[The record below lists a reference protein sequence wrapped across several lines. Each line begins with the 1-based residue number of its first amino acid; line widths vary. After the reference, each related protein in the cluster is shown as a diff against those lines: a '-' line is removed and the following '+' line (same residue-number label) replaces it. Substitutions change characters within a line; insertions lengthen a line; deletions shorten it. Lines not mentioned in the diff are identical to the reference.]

1 MEGTA
6 KLWIVMEYMAGG
18 SVLDLMESGGPLDEG
33 AVKLVLR
40 DLLLA
45 LEYLHE
51 QGKIHRDIKA
61 ANVLLTATGAVRLA
75 DFGVSGQMSHTLGA
89 RRKTFTGTPFWMA
102 PEVITQTA
110 EGYNEKADIWSL
122 GITAIECATGRPP
135 HAAEHP
141 MRVLFIIPKTAPPV
155 LEGAAFSKGLR
166 DFVAAALVKDP
177 AARPSARDL
186 LRHRAMRDVK
196 PSASLAARLATR
208 MRARAAARAAAEE
221 AAEDEDEAP
230 AGIVPAW
237 DFGSTRRGSLN
248 NTPRGSGA
256 QPRSGEDGGGITAAA
271 LEALALGGTVRMPAP
286 PRDFDDDGGDVNP
299 AASELGPAAAADELR
314 GRVLAEGMETAAA
327 DAAASAPGGVL
338 LAGALARLRAMDAG
352 GALSALV
359 ACAREAVGLAGA
371 WERPPTPGTPPL
383 GAAPQPPPVAAPAEP
398 DGDAPMSPLA
408 AAMLARWRAEVAGG
422 GSSAG
427 T

>member
-1 MEGTA
+1 MEGTT

-18 SVLDLMESGGPLDEG
+18 SVADLLESGGALDEA
-33 AVKLVLR
+33 AVKYVLR

-61 ANVLLTATGAVRLA
+61 ANVLLTATGGVRLA

-122 GITAIECATGRPP
+122 GITAIEMATGKPP
-135 HAAEHP
+135 HASEHP
-141 MRVLFIIPKTAPPV
+141 MRVLFIIPKTPPPV

-166 DFVAAALVKDP
+166 DFVAAALAKDP
-177 AARPSARDL
+177 SARPSAHDL
-186 LRHRAMRDVK
+186 LRHRALRDVK
-196 PSASLAARLATR
+196 PSASLAARLAAR
-208 MRARAAARAAAEE
+208 MHARAAARAAADE
-221 AAEDEDEAP
+221 AAEEEDEAP
-230 AGIVPAW
+230 AGVPPTW
-237 DFGSTRRGSLN
+237 DFGSTRRTGSAAG
-248 NTPRGSGA
+248 TPRGSGA
-256 QPRSGEDGGGITAAA
+256 QPRTGEEGAGMTAAM

-286 PRDFDDDGGDVNP
+286 PRDFDDDSGNGD
-299 AASELGPAAAADELR
+299 AAAEAAELGPAAAAEELR
-314 GRVLAEGMETAAA
+314 GRVLAEGLEAAAA
-327 DAAASAPGGVL
+327 DAAAAAPGGVL

-352 GALSALV
+352 GTLAALV
-359 ACAREAVGLAGA
+359 ACAREAGGAVPAG
-371 WERPPTPGTPPL
+371 EPPATPPA
-383 GAAPQPPPVAAPAEP
+383 GAAPQASPAAAPAEP
-398 DGDAPMSPLA
+398 DGDAPMSPLTA
-408 AAMLARWRAEVAGG
+408 ALLARWRADVAAASGH
-422 GSSAG
+422 AG